1 MDSLRSDDQ
10 EYQKNKLYNQFY
22 EFSEDFILKRRK
34 NIRNKKVEKLQF
46 LSSPHVPYKQKME
59 GIDSHI
65 ESDLNF
71 FKPF

>member
-34 NIRNKKVEKLQF
+34 NIRNKKVEKLQL
-46 LSSPHVPYKQKME
+46 LSSPHVPYK
-59 GIDSHI
+59 
-65 ESDLNF
+65 
-71 FKPF
+71 